1 MCVLCCVTCFVV
13 VQVCVCVCV
22 RTESNRLEGIMN
34 NAAFIHQEFQVPEME
49 VLNLIRLFWGGF
61 SLI

>member
-1 MCVLCCVTCFVV
+1 MCVVLCHVFCCGSS
-13 VQVCVCVCV
+13 VCVCVCV